1 MSNEYNKYLIDQL
14 EELVEKHKHNDAI
27 LKKIDAVLASRRVRK
42 RNTDLRGRIKAIRI
56 AAKNNAP
63 RTSKSST
70 NQPSKSEL
78 MKNSDAPIVFP
89 DNFLVSAFEGMR
101 QRLLDTSAG
110 RSRLLNLDQNG
121 RSFVRIVDELPDQLM
136 KLLMSEKAMHIA
148 PVPEPTS
155 KQLVEHGFLRWDDE
169 LEKFIELKKQ
179 PDAKQWAGILGIY
192 NSFELPLDT
201 AHTDDNR
208 HSDLE
213 LQSLIFEAELNT
225 CLKKLATDA
234 RSAIDET
241 GNNIL
246 FLCLGFLEW
255 VEQDEGGKKRLA
267 PLYMVPVSIT
277 KHFQNGLAKYRLQ
290 YTGEDIIPNLVLR
303 EKLQQ
308 DFGLTLPEI
317 TEPDSDDK
325 LLTPEKYF
333 QEVSALLAR
342 KSNDKTVR
350 FWQVRRFGTLA
361 TLSLGKLLLYKDLD
375 PRKWPEGEGNILQHE
390 VFRRFFQDEARQ
402 YEFRGEAES
411 YILDE
416 VENVHQRFP
425 MIEDADSSQMSALID
440 VMKGKNLVI
449 EGPPGTGKSQT
460 ITNILAS
467 AMAQGKSVLFV
478 AEKQAALEVVKR
490 RMDKAGLGDF
500 CLDLHSDGAKKRL
513 VLDDFN
519 QRIVNSPNF
528 KYSTAKYERQVER
541 YERAREKLLSYVQMI
556 NSEWKLTGLTIHE
569 ILMAATRYSSECS
582 NLKFQ
587 DVAPDELTGN
597 TFNRVILDE
606 KIEQLTQFYDYLQR
620 VSQQLDDSDNWSSH
634 PWYGATS
641 KALAGVEPEE
651 VVRQIQQWDLS
662 LTNWLKELVD
672 QCISYDV
679 APDYH
684 LIKAEVFV
692 SSWANIPAP
701 KGDELFTALEQI
713 APESLEELDGYL
725 ALYQSIAEGYGHLR
739 KYFLKDIIEN
749 LDSVEDIERAMRG
762 LNELGVDKTFGLSE
776 LARTLK
782 SLQVAIDTCAKI
794 DLVRSEMIPHLP
806 QAVQQL
812 LGCSRQGLSELDT
825 FVRLASELP
834 PANLSLRN
842 ELWDSEELAY
852 ELESMEQ
859 RVQIL
864 SDERGTLSESLDIE
878 ALPSIELLK
887 CYAEAYRNKGLFSWL
902 SPTWRKAKKAVL
914 GFKKPGNHSISDIA
928 ALLERAATWFEE
940 SNTFLNDTKFRSLL
954 QDHFQG
960 VETDIVKI
968 RTMVEWYQKVRAEY
982 GIGFG
987 RRVPLVQALFSL
999 PSEFIRGINTLN
1011 SDGLRQQIE
1020 SFSQALRKLA
1030 LVYPKLT
1037 AFVGE
1042 DIDFTSD
1049 NKPLENAKIEIE
1061 KKLFSCQRF
1070 LVDANMSQELLWEG
1084 ITSIKQLDAL
1094 VKSFLN
1100 QGLDEK
1106 YFGNNALLSVPVS
1119 GHTSPEFSR
1128 IIATM
1133 DFVKELYRRSSSPD
1147 IISLVK
1153 QCSNIESIAELRQ
1166 VGSELEDLMRRAQY
1180 DESVFF
1186 EQVGGNREQWFE
1198 YCGFDI
1204 NKVIERNE
1212 KAIKSEEWLDGWI
1225 KYLFAKARME
1235 KGGYSRLNQY
1245 LSQSCCSLEQA
1256 QNALKFATY
1265 QMLAREIY
1273 KERPELTQMSGHEQA
1288 AIQQQFTKYDEELK
1302 ILQRKRVATLASE
1315 RQIPSGKRG
1324 AKVASYTEYALLDH
1338 EIKKKTRHLS
1348 IRNLVSRAGST
1359 LVGYKPCFMMS
1370 PMAVARYI
1378 PPGSITFDIVVM
1390 DEASQVKPQ
1399 DALSCFARGKQI
1411 VVVGDSKQLPPTSF
1425 FEKTVSNDTEYDQE
1439 DVGIIDDA
1447 ESILDAVSDHFQKR
1461 QLKWHYRSRHESLIA
1476 FSNHRFYDS
1485 SLVVFPSPWG
1495 QSDEFGI
1502 KFNHVHEGQ
1511 FLNSVNHGESHA
1523 VVAAIRDHL
1532 LSKSSESL
1540 GVVAMNSKQR
1550 DYIEAD
1556 LERLIGKDKL
1566 LREMYELNQRSDDPL
1581 FIKNLENVQGD
1592 ERDVIF
1598 ISFTY
1603 GPQEKGAA
1611 NIPQRFGPINS
1622 ASGWRRLNVLF
1633 TRAKKRIQIYSSM
1646 TADQIVLNEK
1656 SSLGVTSLKGYLKYA
1671 QHGQLIG
1678 HDGVQQKEPD
1688 SDFEIS
1694 VMDALARKGF
1704 ECVPQVG
1711 VSGFFID
1718 ISVRDPGMPGRYLMG
1733 IECDGATYHSSKST
1747 RDRDRVRQGVLE
1759 GLGWNIRRIWST
1771 DWFKNPAAELKPI
1784 VEELKRLSTP
1794 IKQQTSVESI
1804 SEVNAKPV
1812 EELSHKAARTL
1823 EEALTRYKLIIEK
1836 KYPNTEPHEK
1846 LLRPDMIEHLIMDR
1860 PMTHEEFTLRVPAYL
1875 RQNTSAKEA
1884 MDYLDDVL
1892 EIIIDYE
1899 SIESFSLANQELC
1912 S

>member
-14 EELVEKHKHNDAI
+14 EDLVEKHRHNDAI
-27 LKKIDAVLASRRVRK
+27 LKKIDVVLATRRVRK
-42 RNTDLRGRIKAIRI
+42 RNMELRDRIKVIRT
-56 AAKNNAP
+56 AAKNNVP
-63 RTSKSST
+63 RTFKSPI
-70 NQPSKSEL
+70 NQPTKGEL
-78 MKNSDAPIVFP
+78 MRNSGTPIVYP
-89 DNFLVSAFEGMR
+89 DNFLISAFEGMR
-101 QRLLDTSAG
+101 QRLLDTSGG

-136 KLLMSEKAMHIA
+136 KLLMSEKAMHVA

-155 KQLVEHGFLRWDDE
+155 TQLVEHGFLRWDDE
-169 LEKFIELKKQ
+169 HEKFIELKKQ
-179 PDAKQWAGILGIY
+179 PDAKQWAGILGIH
-192 NSFELPLDT
+192 NSFELPRDSE
-201 AHTDDNR
+201 HVDDNR
-208 HSDLE
+208 HTDLE
-213 LQSLIFEAELNT
+213 LQSLLFEAELNS
-225 CLKKLATDA
+225 CLKKLSTDA
-234 RSAIDET
+234 RTATDET

-255 VEQDEGGKKRLA
+255 VEQDEGGRKRLA

-277 KHFQNGLAKYRLQ
+277 KHFQNGLTVYRLQ

-308 DFGLTLPEI
+308 EFGLTLPEI

-350 FWQVRRFGTLA
+350 LWQVRRFGTLA
-361 TLSLGKLLLYKDLD
+361 TLSLGKLLMYKDLD

-402 YEFRGEAES
+402 VDFRDEAKS
-411 YILDE
+411 YVLDE
-416 VENVHQRFP
+416 VENVHQSFP

-460 ITNILAS
+460 ITNILAA

-500 CLDLHSDGAKKRL
+500 CLDLHSEGAKKRL

-519 QRIVNSPNF
+519 QRIANSPSF
-528 KYSTAKYERQVER
+528 KYSTAEYERQVER
-541 YERAREKLLSYVQMI
+541 YERAREKLQNYAQMI
-556 NSEWKLTGLTIHE
+556 NSEWKHTGLTIHE

-587 DVAPDELTGN
+587 DVAPDDLTGS

-606 KIEQLTQFYDYLQR
+606 KIDQLTQFYDYLQR
-620 VSQQLDDSDNWSSH
+620 VSQQLDDSDNWCSH
-634 PWYGATS
+634 PWYGATN
-641 KALAGVEPEE
+641 KALSGVEPED
-651 VVRQIQQWDLS
+651 VVRQLQQWDCS
-662 LTNWLKELVD
+662 LTNWLKELVE
-672 QCISYDV
+672 QCISFDV
-679 APDYH
+679 HPDYD
-684 LIKAEVFV
+684 LMKAEAFV
-692 SSWANIPAP
+692 SSWADIPAP
-701 KGDELFTALEQI
+701 KGDELFTAIEEI
-713 APESLEELDGYL
+713 TPESLEELDGYL
-725 ALYQSIAEGYGHLR
+725 ALYQSIAEGYGQLR
-739 KYFLKDIIEN
+739 KHFVKDVIEN
-749 LDSVEDIERAMRG
+749 LDSVEDIELAMRG
-762 LNELGVDKTFGLSE
+762 LAELGVDRTLGFSE
-776 LARTLK
+776 LAKTLN
-782 SLQVAIDTCAKI
+782 SLQVAIDTCATI
-794 DLVRSEMIPHLP
+794 DIVRSEMAPHLP
-806 QAVQQL
+806 QAAQQL
-812 LGCSRQGLSELDT
+812 LGCSRQGLNELDT
-825 FVRLASELP
+825 FVCLACELP

-852 ELESMEQ
+852 ELGSLEQ
-859 RVQIL
+859 RVQAL
-864 SDERGTLSESLDIE
+864 SDEKRTLSESLDTE
-878 ALPSIELLK
+878 ALPSVELLK
-887 CYAEAYRNKGLFSWL
+887 RYAEAYRNKGLFSWL
-902 SPTWRKAKKAVL
+902 SPAWREAKKAVSV
-914 GFKKPGNHSISDIA
+914 FKKSGSYSSQDIA
-928 ALLERAATWFEE
+928 VLLERAATWSEE
-940 SNTFLNDTKFRSLL
+940 SNSFLNDTKFRSLL
-954 QDHFQG
+954 QEHFQG
-960 VETDIVKI
+960 VETDVAKI
-968 RTMVEWYQKVRAEY
+968 RSMVEWYQKVRAEY

-987 RRVPLVQALFSL
+987 RRVPLAQALFSL
-999 PSEFIRGINTLN
+999 PSEFIRGINALN
-1011 SDGLRQQIE
+1011 SDGLRQQID
-1020 SFSQALRKLA
+1020 SFSQALRRLA
-1030 LVYPKLT
+1030 LVYPRM
-1037 AFVGE
+1037 AVFAEE
-1042 DIDFTSD
+1042 DVDFTSD
-1049 NKPLENAKIEIE
+1049 SKPLENAKVEIE

-1070 LVDANMSQELLWEG
+1070 LVDANKSQELLWEG
-1084 ITSIKQLDAL
+1084 ITSAKQLGSR

-1100 QGLDEK
+1100 QGMDEK
-1106 YFGNNALLSVPVS
+1106 YFGNAVLLSVPVS
-1119 GHTSPEFSR
+1119 GHVSPELSR
-1128 IIATM
+1128 ITATM
-1133 DFVKELYRRSSSPD
+1133 DFVEELYDRCSSPD

-1166 VGSELEDLMRRAQY
+1166 VGSELEALMGRAQY

-1198 YCGFDI
+1198 YSGFEL
-1204 NKVIERNE
+1204 KHVIERNE
-1212 KAIKSEEWLDGWI
+1212 KAISSGEWLDGWI

-1245 LSQSCCSLEQA
+1245 LSQSSCSLEQA

-1288 AIQQQFTKYDEELK
+1288 AIQQQFAKYDEELK
-1302 ILQRKRVATLASE
+1302 SLQRKRVAALASE
-1315 RQIPSGKRG
+1315 RHIPSGTRG
-1324 AKVASYTEYALLDH
+1324 AKVASYTEDALLDH
-1338 EIKKKTRHLS
+1338 EIKKKTRHIS
-1348 IRNLVSRAGST
+1348 IRNLVTRAGST

-1370 PMAVARYI
+1370 PMAVAKYI

-1390 DEASQVKPQ
+1390 DEASQVRPQ

-1425 FEKTVSNDTEYDQE
+1425 FEKTVSNDAEDDQE
-1439 DVGIIDDA
+1439 DVGVIDDA

-1502 KFNHVHEGQ
+1502 KFNRVPEGQ

-1523 VVAAIRDHL
+1523 VVAAIREHL

-1566 LREMYELNQRSDDPL
+1566 LREAYELNQRSDDPL
-1581 FIKNLENVQGD
+1581 FVKNLENVQGD

-1611 NIPQRFGPINS
+1611 NIPQRFGPINN

-1646 TADQIVLNEK
+1646 TADQIVLNEN

-1694 VMDALARKGF
+1694 VMDVLARKGF

-1718 ISVRDPGMPGRYLMG
+1718 IAVRDPGMPGRYIMG

-1771 DWFKNPAAELKPI
+1771 DWFKHPEAELKPI

-1794 IKQQTSVESI
+1794 IKQQASTESI
-1804 SEVNAKPV
+1804 SEVKEKPA
-1812 EELSHKAARTL
+1812 EQLSHKAAKTL
-1823 EEALTRYKLIIEK
+1823 EEALTRYKLVIET
-1836 KYPNTEPHEK
+1836 KYPNTKPHEK

-1884 MDYLDDVL
+1884 ADYLDDVL
-1892 EIIIDYE
+1892 EIITNYE
-1899 SIESFSLANQELC
+1899 STKSFSLTSQELC
-1912 S
+1912 

>member
-1 MSNEYNKYLIDQL
+1 M
-14 EELVEKHKHNDAI
+14 
-27 LKKIDAVLASRRVRK
+27 R
-42 RNTDLRGRIKAIRI
+42 
-56 AAKNNAP
+56 
-63 RTSKSST
+63 
-70 NQPSKSEL
+70 
-78 MKNSDAPIVFP
+78 NSDAPIVYP

-101 QRLLDTSAG
+101 QRLLDTSGG

-121 RSFVRIVDELPDQLM
+121 RSFVRIVDELPDQLI
-136 KLLMSEKAMHIA
+136 KLLMSERAMHVT

-155 KQLVEHGFLRWDDE
+155 TQLVEHGFLRWDDE

-179 PDAKQWAGILGIY
+179 PDAKQWAGILGIH
-192 NSFELPLDT
+192 NSFELPRDSE
-201 AHTDDNR
+201 HVNDNR

-213 LQSLIFEAELNT
+213 LQSLLFEAELNS
-225 CLKKLATDA
+225 CLKKLSTDA
-234 RSAIDET
+234 RTAIDET

-255 VEQDEGGKKRLA
+255 VEQDEGGRKRLA

-277 KHFQNGLAKYRLQ
+277 KHFQNGLAVYRLQ

-308 DFGLTLPEI
+308 EFDLTLPKI

-333 QEVSALLAR
+333 QEISALLAR
-342 KSNDKTVR
+342 KNNDKTVR
-350 FWQVRRFGTLA
+350 LWQVRRFGTLA
-361 TLSLGKLLLYKDLD
+361 TLSLGKLLMYKDLD

-390 VFRRFFQDEARQ
+390 VFRRFFQDKARKS
-402 YEFRGEAES
+402 EFRGEAGS
-411 YILDE
+411 YVLDE
-416 VENVHQRFP
+416 VENVHHNFP

-440 VMKGKNLVI
+440 VMKGKNIVI

-460 ITNILAS
+460 ITNILAA

-513 VLDDFN
+513 VLDSFN
-519 QRIVNSPNF
+519 QRIANSPSF
-528 KYSTAKYERQVER
+528 KYSTAEYERQVER
-541 YERAREKLLSYVQMI
+541 YERAREKLQSYVQMI
-556 NSEWKLTGLTIHE
+556 NAEWKHTGLTIHE

-582 NLKFQ
+582 NVKFQ
-587 DVAPDELTGN
+587 DVAPDDLTGN
-597 TFNRVILDE
+597 TFNSVILDE
-606 KIEQLTQFYDYLQR
+606 KIEQLAQFYDYLQR
-620 VSQQLDDSDNWSSH
+620 VSQQLDDSDNWCSH
-634 PWYGATS
+634 PWYGVKN
-641 KALAGVEPEE
+641 KALSGVEPEE
-651 VVRQIQQWDLS
+651 VVRQLQQWDLS
-662 LTNWLKELVD
+662 LTNWLKALVA
-672 QCISYDV
+672 QYISYDIH
-679 APDYH
+679 PDYH
-684 LIKAEVFV
+684 LIKAEAFV
-692 SSWANIPAP
+692 SSLAYIPAP
-701 KGDELFTALEQI
+701 KGDELFTAIKQI
-713 APESLEELDGYL
+713 TPESLEELDGYL
-725 ALYQSIAEGYGHLR
+725 ALYQSIAEGYSHLR
-739 KYFLKDIIEN
+739 KHFVKDVIEN
-749 LDSVEDIERAMRG
+749 LDSVKDIELAMCG
-762 LNELGVDKTFGLSE
+762 LAELGVDRTLWFSE
-776 LARTLK
+776 LARTLN

-794 DLVRSEMIPHLP
+794 NLVRSEMAPYFP
-806 QAVQQL
+806 QAAQKL
-812 LGCSRQGLSELDT
+812 LGCSRQGLNELDT
-825 FVRLASELP
+825 FVYLACELP
-834 PANLSLRN
+834 PIYLSLRN

-852 ELESMEQ
+852 ELESIEQ
-859 RVQIL
+859 RVQAL
-864 SDERGTLSESLDIE
+864 SDERRTLSESLNIE
-878 ALPSIELLK
+878 TLPSVELLK
-887 CYAEAYRNKGLFSWL
+887 RYAEAYRNKGLFSWI
-902 SPTWRKAKKAVL
+902 SSTWREAKKAVS
-914 GFKKPGNHSISDIA
+914 GFKKSGNHSSQDIA
-928 ALLERAATWFEE
+928 VLLERAATWSEE
-940 SNTFLNDTKFRSLL
+940 SYTFLNDTKFRSLL
-954 QDHFQG
+954 QEHFHG
-960 VETDIVKI
+960 VETDMAKI
-968 RTMVEWYQKVRAEY
+968 RSMVEWYQKVRAEY

-987 RRVPLVQALFSL
+987 RRVPLALALFSL
-999 PSEFIRGINTLN
+999 PSEFIRGIHTLN
-1011 SDGLRQQIE
+1011 SDGIRQQID
-1020 SFSQALRKLA
+1020 SFSQTLRRLA
-1030 LVYPKLT
+1030 LVYPKMA
-1037 AFVGE
+1037 AFAAE

-1070 LVDANMSQELLWEG
+1070 LVDANMSQELLWEE
-1084 ITSIKQLDAL
+1084 ITSVKQLDAR

-1106 YFGNNALLSVPVS
+1106 YFGNNVLLSVPVS

-1128 IIATM
+1128 ITTTM
-1133 DFVKELYRRSSSPD
+1133 NFVEELYERCSSPD

-1166 VGSELEDLMRRAQY
+1166 VGSELEVLMRRAQY

-1186 EQVGGNREQWFE
+1186 EQVGGNRKQWFE

-1204 NKVIERNE
+1204 KKVIERNE
-1212 KAIKSEEWLDGWI
+1212 KAIKSKEWLDGWI
-1225 KYLFAKARME
+1225 KYLFTKARME
-1235 KGGYSRLNQY
+1235 QDGYSRLNQY
-1245 LSQSCCSLEQA
+1245 LSKSSSSLEQA
-1256 QNALKFATY
+1256 QNVLNFATY

-1273 KERPELTQMSGHEQA
+1273 KERPELTQISGHEQA
-1288 AIQQQFTKYDEELK
+1288 AIQQLFAKYDEELK
-1302 ILQRKRVATLASE
+1302 TLQKKRVAALASE
-1315 RQIPSGKRG
+1315 RHIPSGTRG
-1324 AKVASYTEYALLDH
+1324 AKVASYTEDALLDH
-1338 EIKKKTRHLS
+1338 EIKKKTRHIS

-1370 PMAVARYI
+1370 PMAVAKYI

-1425 FEKTVSNDTEYDQE
+1425 FEKTVSNDSKDEQE
-1439 DVGIIDDA
+1439 DVSVIDDA

-1476 FSNHRFYDS
+1476 FSNHRFYNS

-1502 KFNHVHEGQ
+1502 KFNNVPEGQ

-1523 VVAAIRDHL
+1523 VVAAIRKHL

-1556 LERLIGKDKL
+1556 LEHLIGKDKL
-1566 LREMYELNQRSDDPL
+1566 LREAYEFNQRSDDPL

-1646 TADQIVLNEK
+1646 TADQIILNEN

-1671 QHGQLIG
+1671 QYGQLIG

-1694 VMDALARKGF
+1694 VMDALGKKGF

-1771 DWFKNPAAELKPI
+1771 DWFKHPEAELKPI

-1794 IKQQTSVESI
+1794 IKKQTYKESV
-1804 SEVNAKPV
+1804 SEVIEMPA
-1812 EELSHKAARTL
+1812 EELSHKAAKTL
-1823 EEALTRYKLIIEK
+1823 EEALTRYKLVIEK

-1884 MDYLDDVL
+1884 SDYLDDIL
-1892 EIIIDYE
+1892 EIITDYE
-1899 SIESFSLANQELC
+1899 SIESFLLTSSEQY

>member
-14 EELVEKHKHNDAI
+14 EELVEKHKYNDVI
-27 LKKIDAVLASRRVRK
+27 LKKIDAALASRRVRK
-42 RNTDLRGRIKAIRI
+42 RNTDLRVRIKAIRT
-56 AAKNNAP
+56 AAKNNVHQA
-63 RTSKSST
+63 SKSPENQST
-70 NQPSKSEL
+70 KSEP
-78 MKNSDAPIVFP
+78 MRNTNAPIVYP

-101 QRLLDTSAG
+101 QRLLDTSGG

-136 KLLMSEKAMHIA
+136 KLLMSEKAMHVA

-155 KQLVEHGFLRWDDE
+155 TQLVEHGFLRWDDE
-169 LEKFIELKKQ
+169 HEKFIELKKQ
-179 PDAKQWAGILGIY
+179 PDAKQWAGILGIH
-192 NSFELPLDT
+192 NSFELPRDSEYV
-201 AHTDDNR
+201 DDNR
-208 HSDLE
+208 HTDLE
-213 LQSLIFEAELNT
+213 IQSLLFEAELT
-225 CLKKLATDA
+225 RCLKKLATDA
-234 RSAIDET
+234 RTAIDET

-255 VEQDEGGKKRLA
+255 VEQDEGGRKRLA
-267 PLYMVPVSIT
+267 PLYMLPVNIT
-277 KHFQNGLAKYRLQ
+277 KHFQNGLAVYRLR
-290 YTGEDIIPNLVLR
+290 YTGEDVIPNLVLR

-308 DFGLTLPEI
+308 EFGLTLPEI
-317 TEPDSDDK
+317 TEPDSEDK
-325 LLTPEKYF
+325 LLTPEQYF

-350 FWQVRRFGTLA
+350 LWQVRRFGTLA
-361 TLSLGKLLLYKDLD
+361 TLSLGKLLMYKDLD

-402 YEFRGEAES
+402 VDFRDEAKS
-411 YILDE
+411 YVLDE
-416 VENVHQRFP
+416 IENVHQNFP

-460 ITNILAS
+460 ITNILAA

-519 QRIVNSPNF
+519 QRIANSPSF
-528 KYSTAKYERQVER
+528 KYSTAEYERQVES
-541 YERAREKLLSYVQMI
+541 YERAREKLQSYVQMI
-556 NSEWKLTGLTIHE
+556 NAEWKHTRLTIHE

-582 NLKFQ
+582 NLQFQ
-587 DVAPDELTGN
+587 DVVPDDLTGD
-597 TFNRVILDE
+597 TFNRAILDE
-606 KIEQLTQFYDYLQR
+606 KIEQLTQFYDYLKR
-620 VSQQLDDSDNWSSH
+620 VSQQLDDSDNWGSH
-634 PWYGATS
+634 PWYGATN
-641 KALAGVEPEE
+641 KALSGVEPED
-651 VVRQIQQWDLS
+651 VVRQLQKWNSS
-662 LTNWLKELVD
+662 LINWLNKFID
-672 QCISYDV
+672 QCNSFDLN
-679 APDYH
+679 PDYH
-684 LIKAEVFV
+684 LMKAEGFV
-692 SSWANIPAP
+692 SSWADIPAP
-701 KGDELFTALEQI
+701 KGNELFTAIEQI
-713 APESLEELDGYL
+713 TPESFEELDSYL
-725 ALYQSIAEGYGHLR
+725 ALYQSIAEDYYHLR
-739 KYFLKDIIEN
+739 KHFVKDVIEN
-749 LDSVEDIERAMRG
+749 LDRVEDIELAMRG
-762 LNELGVDKTFGLSE
+762 LAELGVDRTLGFSE
-776 LARTLK
+776 LARTLS

-794 DLVRSEMIPHLP
+794 DLARSEMAPHLP

-812 LGCSRQGLSELDT
+812 LGCSRQGLNELDT
-825 FVRLASELP
+825 FVRLSCELP

-852 ELESMEQ
+852 ELGSLEQ
-859 RVQIL
+859 RVQAL
-864 SDERGTLSESLDIE
+864 SDEKRTLSESLDTE

-887 CYAEAYRNKGLFSWL
+887 RYAEAYRSKGLFSWL
-902 SPTWRKAKKAVL
+902 SPTWREAKKAVS
-914 GFKKPGNHSISDIA
+914 GFKKSGSNSSQYIA
-928 ALLERAATWFEE
+928 VLLERAATWSEE

-954 QDHFQG
+954 QEHFQG
-960 VETDIVKI
+960 AETDIEKI
-968 RTMVEWYQKVRAEY
+968 RSMVEWYQKVRAEY

-987 RRVPLVQALFSL
+987 RRVTLAQALFSL

-1011 SDGLRQQIE
+1011 SDGLRQQID
-1020 SFSQALRKLA
+1020 SFSQALRRLA
-1030 LVYPKLT
+1030 LVYPKMT
-1037 AFVGE
+1037 VFAAE
-1042 DIDFTSD
+1042 DIDFSSD
-1049 NKPLENAKIEIE
+1049 SKPLENAKIEIE

-1070 LVDANMSQELLWEG
+1070 LVDANISQELLWDG
-1084 ITSIKQLDAL
+1084 ITSAKLLDSR

-1100 QGLDEK
+1100 QGLDKK
-1106 YFGNNALLSVPVS
+1106 YFGNAALLSVPVS
-1119 GHTSPEFSR
+1119 GHVSPELSR
-1128 IIATM
+1128 ITATM
-1133 DFVKELYRRSSSPD
+1133 DFVEELYGRCSSRD

-1153 QCSNIESIAELRQ
+1153 QCSNIESIDELRQ
-1166 VGSELEDLMRRAQY
+1166 IGSVLEDLMRRAQY
-1180 DESVFF
+1180 DESEFF
-1186 EQVGGNREQWFE
+1186 EQVGGNRDQWFE
-1198 YCGFDI
+1198 YSGFELEH
-1204 NKVIERNE
+1204 VIERNE
-1212 KAIKSEEWLDGWI
+1212 KAINSVDWLDGWI

-1235 KGGYSRLNQY
+1235 KGGYSRLNEY
-1245 LSQSCCSLEQA
+1245 LSQSSCSLEQA

-1288 AIQQQFTKYDEELK
+1288 AIQQQFAKYDEELK
-1302 ILQRKRVATLASE
+1302 ILQRKRVAALASE
-1315 RQIPSGKRG
+1315 RHIPSGTRG
-1324 AKVASYTEYALLDH
+1324 AKVASYTEDALLDH
-1338 EIKKKTRHLS
+1338 EIKKKTRHIS
-1348 IRNLVSRAGST
+1348 IRNLVTRAGST

-1370 PMAVARYI
+1370 PMAVAKYI

-1425 FEKTVSNDTEYDQE
+1425 FEKTVLNDAEDHQE
-1439 DVGIIDDA
+1439 DVGVIDDA

-1502 KFNHVHEGQ
+1502 KFNHVQEGQ

-1523 VVAAIRDHL
+1523 VVAAIREHL

-1556 LERLIGKDKL
+1556 LESLIGKDRF
-1566 LREMYELNQRSDDPL
+1566 LREEYELNQRSDDPL

-1646 TADQIVLNEK
+1646 TADQIVLNES

-1694 VMDALARKGF
+1694 VMDALTRKGF

-1718 ISVRDPGMPGRYLMG
+1718 IAVRDPGMPGRYLMG

-1771 DWFKNPAAELKPI
+1771 DWFKHPTAELKPI
-1784 VEELKRLSTP
+1784 IEELKRLSTP
-1794 IKQQTSVESI
+1794 IQQQTSTESI
-1804 SEVNAKPV
+1804 SEVKEKTT
-1812 EELSHKAARTL
+1812 EELSHKAAKTL
-1823 EEALTRYKLIIEK
+1823 EEALTRYKLVIEK
-1836 KYPNTEPHEK
+1836 KYPNSEPHEK
-1846 LLRPDMIEHLIMDR
+1846 LLRPDMIERLIMDR
-1860 PMTHEEFTLRVPAYL
+1860 PMTHEEFTLRVPDYL
-1875 RQNTSAKEA
+1875 RQNTSTKEA
-1884 MDYLDDVL
+1884 ADYLDDVL
-1892 EIIIDYE
+1892 EIITDYE
-1899 SIESFSLANQELC
+1899 SIESFS
-1912 S
+1912 